1 MVFHPTVLSKLIQS
15 VPRLEFEQL
24 ARAHDG
30 NRRSDALPR
39 WSQFVALAL
48 GHLAQRHSL
57 RDIEAALASDPKLHY
72 HLGARAV
79 SKSAPAR
86 ANESLAA
93 DSYKDLFGTLYAR
106 LQASHVVPGKRFR
119 FKGKLFS
126 LDGSLIDLSMK
137 VFPWA
142 DVGPKKAA
150 FKLHLG
156 LDHDGLIPAFAEV
169 TEGLASEMDTVD
181 TFDFPKGSVLV
192 FVRGYNRYTW
202 HKQLTDKGLFW
213 VTRARKGMQ
222 YEIVQSNEVADGSHV
237 ISDLIVRLL
246 NKKARAAGVPDIR
259 RIAYRD
265 PETGK
270 LYVFITNHLDWPAQ
284 TVADIYKSRWEVE
297 LFFKWIKQNLK
308 IRSVLGHTIN
318 AVATQIFVALCIYL
332 LIAYQKL
339 VSQTGY
345 GLQAVFRLVQLNAFT
360 RKPIADL
367 LCPRTAGPPDPQ
379 LDLMLR
385 AAQVGEQWRQ
395 PYQSNY
401 K

>member
-1 MVFHPTVLSKLIQS
+1 MAYHPTVLSQLIQS
-15 VPRLEFEQL
+15 VPRLEFEKL
-24 ARAHDG
+24 AQVHDG

-39 WSQFVALAL
+39 WSQFIALAL
-48 GHLAQRHSL
+48 GHLGQRHSL

-72 HLGARAV
+72 HLGTRAV
-79 SKSAPAR
+79 SKSALAR
-86 ANESLAA
+86 ANESLSA
-93 DSYKDLFGTLYAR
+93 DFYKDLFGALYAR
-106 LQASHVVPGKRFR
+106 LQDAHVVPGKHFR
-119 FKGKLFS
+119 FKSKLFS

-142 DVGPKKAA
+142 DVAPKKAA

-169 TEGLASEMDTVD
+169 TEGLTSEMDTVD

-192 FVRGYNRYTW
+192 FDRGYSRYTW

-213 VTRARKGMQ
+213 VTRARKGMR
-222 YEIVQSNEVADGSHV
+222 YEVVQPREAADGGNV
-237 ISDLIVRLL
+237 ISDQIVRLT
-246 NKKARAAGVPDIR
+246 NKKAREAGVPDIR

-270 LYVFITNHLDWPAQ
+270 LYVFITNHKGWSAQ

-332 LIAYQKL
+332 LIAYQKF

-345 GLQAVFRLVQLNAFT
+345 SLQAVFRLVQLNAFT
-360 RKPIADL
+360 RKPIAEL
-367 LCPRTAGPPDPQ
+367 LCPRKAEPPDPQ
-379 LDLMLR
+379 FDLKLR
-385 AAQVGEQWRQ
+385 AA
-395 PYQSNY
+395 
-401 K
+401 

>member
-1 MVFHPTVLSKLIQS
+1 MAYHPTVLSQLIQS

-24 ARAHDG
+24 AQAHDG
-30 NRRSDALPR
+30 HRRSDALPR
-39 WSQFVALAL
+39 WSQFIALAV
-48 GHLAQRHSL
+48 GHLGQRHSL

-72 HLGARAV
+72 HLGTRAL
-79 SKSAPAR
+79 SKSALAR

-93 DSYKDLFGTLYAR
+93 DFYKDLFGALYAR
-106 LQASHVVPGKRFR
+106 LQDAHVVPGRRFR

-142 DVGPKKAA
+142 QVAPKKAA

-169 TEGLASEMDTVD
+169 TEGLTSEMDTVD

-192 FVRGYNRYTW
+192 FDRGYSRYTW

-213 VTRARKGMQ
+213 VTRARKGMR
-222 YEIVQSNEVADGSHV
+222 YEVVQAREVADGGNV
-237 ISDLIVRLL
+237 ISDQIVRLT
-246 NKKARAAGVPDIR
+246 NKKAREAGVPDIR
-259 RIAYRD
+259 RIEYRD

-270 LYVFITNHLDWPAQ
+270 LYVFITNHNGWPAQ

-332 LIAYQKL
+332 LIAYQKF

-345 GLQAVFRLVQLNAFT
+345 GLQAVFRLIQLSAFT
-360 RKPIADL
+360 RKSIADL
-367 LCPRTAGPPDPQ
+367 LCPRKAEPPDPQ
-379 LDLMLR
+379 LGLTLR
-385 AAQVGEQWRQ
+385 AA
-395 PYQSNY
+395 
-401 K
+401 

>member
-1 MVFHPTVLSKLIQS
+1 MAYHPTVLSQLLQS
-15 VPRLEFEQL
+15 VPRLEFEKLVQ
-24 ARAHDG
+24 AHDG
-30 NRRSDALPR
+30 ARRSDALPR
-39 WSQFVALAL
+39 WSQFIALAV
-48 GHLAQRHSL
+48 GHLGQRHSL

-72 HLGARAV
+72 HLGTRAV
-79 SKSAPAR
+79 SKSALAR

-93 DSYKDLFGTLYAR
+93 DFYKDLFGALYTR
-106 LQASHVVPGKRFR
+106 LQATHVVPGKRFR

-142 DVGPKKAA
+142 DVAPKKAA

-169 TEGLASEMDTVD
+169 TEGLTSEMDTVD

-192 FVRGYNRYTW
+192 FDRGYSRYTW

-213 VTRARKGMQ
+213 VTRARKGMR
-222 YEIVQSNEVADGSHV
+222 YEVVQAREVADSGNV
-237 ISDLIVRLL
+237 ISDQIVRLT
-246 NKKARAAGVPDIR
+246 NKKAREAGVHDIR
-259 RIAYRD
+259 RIEYRD
-265 PETGK
+265 PASGK
-270 LYVFITNHLDWPAQ
+270 LYVFITNHKGWSAH

-332 LIAYQKL
+332 LIAYQKF

-345 GLQAVFRLVQLNAFT
+345 GLQAVFRLMQLNAFV

-367 LCPRTAGPPDPQ
+367 LCPRKAEPPDPQ
-379 LDLMLR
+379 FDLTLR
-385 AAQVGEQWRQ
+385 AA
-395 PYQSNY
+395 
-401 K
+401 

>member
-1 MVFHPTVLSKLIQS
+1 MAYHPTVLSQLIQS
-15 VPRLEFEQL
+15 VPRLEFEKL
-24 ARAHDG
+24 AQVHDG
-30 NRRSDALPR
+30 HRRSDALPR
-39 WSQFVALAL
+39 WSQFIALAV
-48 GHLAQRHSL
+48 GHLGQRHSL

-72 HLGARAV
+72 HLGSRAV
-79 SKSAPAR
+79 SKSALAR

-93 DSYKDLFGTLYAR
+93 DFYKDLFGALYAR
-106 LQASHVVPGKRFR
+106 LQDAHVVPGKRFR

-142 DVGPKKAA
+142 DVAPKKAA

-169 TEGLASEMDTVD
+169 TEGLTSEMDTVD

-192 FVRGYNRYTW
+192 FDRGYSRYTW
-202 HKQLTDKGLFW
+202 HKQLTEKGLFW
-213 VTRARKGMQ
+213 VTRARKGMR
-222 YEIVQSNEVADGSHV
+222 YEVVAPREVADAGTV
-237 ISDLIVRLL
+237 ISDQIVRLT
-246 NKKARAAGVPDIR
+246 NKKAREAGVPDIR

-270 LYVFITNHLDWPAQ
+270 LYVFITNHKGWSAQ

-332 LIAYQKL
+332 LIAYQKF
-339 VSQTGY
+339 VSRTGY

-360 RKPIADL
+360 RKPIAEL
-367 LCPRTAGPPDPQ
+367 LCPRKAEPPDPQ

-385 AAQVGEQWRQ
+385 AA
-395 PYQSNY
+395 
-401 K
+401 